1 VASLL
6 LCLFTGPRTEGVH
19 TVTQLG
25 RAALAAGHEVNV
37 FLGGDGVAHAE
48 ALQPLRTGGA
58 RLVACSAD
66 AAVRGWDR
74 PGSAGRGSF
83 VDLGSM
89 AAESDAMLSLGCTAA
104 LDGRV
109 VVRHGPG
116 EERGWL
122 AIRTAIALTLTGR
135 SVSVL
140 LDGPGAGW
148 ALPLDVRAWMG
159 ADPGADV
166 AGLTGDA
173 GAACYVSAAA
183 LATHAAEASAV
194 LRSVQVVDDG
204 WKAMAPASPPE
215 TALHVV
221 TGELTDALVVHAI
234 AADAHDGVEVRTLG
248 LHDGVYE
255 ATVLARSLGEE
266 GRAHV
271 RVGADD
277 CRRRGIVPP
286 GDRADEYPAIVDA
299 VLAAATTLA
308 W

>member
-6 LCLFTGPRTEGVH
+6 LCLFTGPRSEGVH
-19 TVTQLG
+19 SVSQLG

-37 FLGGDGVAHAE
+37 FLGGEATAHLDT
-48 ALQPLRTGGA
+48 LQPLRSDGA
-58 RLVACSAD
+58 RVVACSAD

-89 AAESDAMLSLGCTAA
+89 AADCDAMLSIGCTAA

-122 AIRTAIALTLTGR
+122 AIRAAIALTMTGR

-159 ADPGADV
+159 ADPGVDV
-166 AGLTGDA
+166 EGLTGDA
-173 GAACYVSAAA
+173 GAGCYVSAST
-183 LATHAAEASAV
+183 LATHAIDAGAV
-194 LRSVQVVDDG
+194 RRSVQVVDDG
-204 WKAMAPASPPE
+204 WKAIAPAPTPE

-221 TGELTDALVVHAI
+221 TGELTDALVLHAI

-277 CRRRGIVPP
+277 CRRRGIEPP
-286 GDRADEYPAIVDA
+286 EQRTDEYPAIVEA
-299 VLAAATTLA
+299 ILAATTTLV